1 MRNFASR
8 LSNIIIEILTTT
20 DEVTE
25 SKLTELASRLYD
37 DGFTEETIIDE
48 FESLLRRLRA
58 NG

>member
-1 MRNFASR
+1 MRNFATR

-25 SKLTELASRLYD
+25 SQLTELASRLYD

-48 FESLLRRLRA
+48 FESLLRRLKA

>member
-1 MRNFASR
+1 MKNFASR

-25 SKLTELASRLYD
+25 SQLTQLASDLYE